1 MKMTV
6 FIGVVTS
13 RLTATVDTIRPIT
26 LHLAWLVHQTIHR
39 EEVGSLLHIAVTVLG
54 TLVLVRVPPI
64 CLPGA
69 KRPQLHVHAVLIVV
83 VVLVAVI
90 EVAVVVLLVLS
101 GQQHP
106 VGRVCV
112 ISKADQGHIN
122 SQTHNFI

>member
-1 MKMTV
+1 MVDGSYMKMTV

-69 KRPQLHVHAVLIVV
+69 KRPQLHVHAVLIVRLKMRYSIN
-83 VVLVAVI
+83 VVLIV
-90 EVAVVVLLVLS
+90 
-101 GQQHP
+101 
-106 VGRVCV
+106 
-112 ISKADQGHIN
+112 
-122 SQTHNFI
+122 